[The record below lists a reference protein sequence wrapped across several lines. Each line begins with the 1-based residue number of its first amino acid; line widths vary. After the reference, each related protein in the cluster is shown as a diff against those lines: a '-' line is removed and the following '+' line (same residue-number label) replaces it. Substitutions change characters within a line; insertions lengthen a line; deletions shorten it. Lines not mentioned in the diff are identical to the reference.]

1 LVNGQNLLKKL
12 ILIKKKQEEYLFK
25 MKKVKIYIFLAGK
38 TGKSEMED

>member
-12 ILIKKKQEEYLFK
+12 ILIKKKQEENQFK
-25 MKKVKIYIFLAGK
+25 MKKLKIYILLAGK